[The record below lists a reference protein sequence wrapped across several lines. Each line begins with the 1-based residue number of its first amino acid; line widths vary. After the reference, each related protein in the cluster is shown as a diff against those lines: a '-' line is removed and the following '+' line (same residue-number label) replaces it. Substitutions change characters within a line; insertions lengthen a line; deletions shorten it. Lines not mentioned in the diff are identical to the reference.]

1 MQSLLLMASATALL
15 HSTMVSSTPV
25 APMVK
30 AGGPMPQNGVWALL
44 PDKCDQ
50 PTGLD
55 LNAWPKC
62 ATPIGF
68 MDDEVAAL
76 EKPGPGKKASAEEF
90 YSIARTKYSIAAGA
104 TATSPAVAQIVVPM
118 VFSRSY
124 YFLAIAPKTLDESG
138 QFAEARGWPVA
149 CLPRDQGGCTPKAL
163 ADVQTQAAIE
173 PSDPQRLYRLVRIV
187 APAVDAPA
195 IPPAPLAD
203 DKLAPAPLPGPASGP
218 VTETPLPPV
227 KDAPASPA
235 TPPTPGLR

>member
-25 APMVK
+25 APIEK

-68 MDDEVAAL
+68 LDNEVAAL

-124 YFLAIAPKTLDESG
+124 YFLAIAPKALDEAG

-149 CLPRDQGGCTPKAL
+149 CLSKDQGGCNPKTL
-163 ADVQTQAAIE
+163 ADVQAQAAIE
-173 PSDPQRLYRLVRIV
+173 PTDPQRLYRLVRVV
-187 APAVDAPA
+187 APATEAPA
-195 IPPAPLAD
+195 SADPAAPSAEA
-203 DKLAPAPLPGPASGP
+203 KPSATPAPAPT
-218 VTETPLPPV
+218 TETPLPSA
-227 KDAPASPA
+227 KDPAPSV
-235 TPPTPGLR
+235 TPPGFR